1 MMYKHVLVPIALDHS
16 PHTGAALDLA
26 RALLAE
32 GGRITALTV
41 MEAIPAYVSQY
52 LPPGQEQTNRRNILT
67 ELQTELSATPEV
79 DTDVVT
85 GHAGRTI
92 VDYAQEHGAD
102 CVVIASHRPGLQDYF
117 LGSTAA
123 RVVRHAPC
131 AVHVVR

>member
-1 MMYKHVLVPIALDHS
+1 MYKHVLVPIALDHS
-16 PHTGAALDLA
+16 PQTGEALELA
-26 RALLAE
+26 RALLAD

-41 MEAIPAYVSQY
+41 MEAIPPYVAQY
-52 LPPGQEQTNRRNILT
+52 LPEGQEQKNRQHIKS
-67 ELQTELSATPEV
+67 ELLSELGGAQ
-79 DTDVVT
+79 DAGADVVV

-92 VDYAQEHGAD
+92 VEYAEEHDVD
-102 CVVIASHRPGLQDYF
+102 CIVIASHRPGLQDYF